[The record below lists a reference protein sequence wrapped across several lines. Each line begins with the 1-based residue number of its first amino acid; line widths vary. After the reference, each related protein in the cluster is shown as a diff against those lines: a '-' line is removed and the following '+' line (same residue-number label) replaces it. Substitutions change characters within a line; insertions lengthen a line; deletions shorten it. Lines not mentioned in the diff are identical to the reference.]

1 MGATGRHVFGAERRQ
16 PSHHLLQE
24 SHRSGRQVRQVPLA
38 TLQPP
43 GTGFGEDQGTTGL
56 QEAAQRP
63 GPRSGKC
70 MVLFYYVS
78 QAFFLD
84 ISKKTQA
91 QKNSKLKQNP
101 EKTQAKSRKN

>member
-1 MGATGRHVFGAERRQ
+1 MGPTGRHVFGAERRQ

-43 GTGFGEDQGTTGL
+43 GTGVGEDQGTARL

-63 GPRSGKC
+63 GPRPGKC
-70 MVLFYYVS
+70 MNELETIGI
-78 QAFFLD
+78 FLGKMLNYSSPW
-84 ISKKTQA
+84 I
-91 QKNSKLKQNP
+91 
-101 EKTQAKSRKN
+101 